1 MQTRKIVIRKT
12 NRRIKESKYLI
23 ACKEYDGVLGNYEMY
38 HQTDID
44 DILEENFY
52 VDAGSN
58 LKRLNQ
64 DYSDWQGL
72 ADRIA
77 KPGVIA
83 RLGKLLRP

>member
-1 MQTRKIVIRKT
+1 MKIHVYKT

-58 LKRLNQ
+58 LKRTNEWLDIADELN
-64 DYSDWQGL
+64 
-72 ADRIA
+72 
-77 KPGVIA
+77 KPGVFDKLA
-83 RLGKLLRP
+83 RYFKK

>member
-1 MQTRKIVIRKT
+1 MKLHIYRT

-23 ACKEYDGVLGNYEMY
+23 ACKEYDGVLGYFEMY

-58 LKRLNQ
+58 VKM
-64 DYSDWQGL
+64 WQGI
-72 ADRIA
+72 ADELN
-77 KPGVIA
+77 KPGVFDKLA
-83 RLGKLLRP
+83 RFIRGKK